1 MRAVAT
7 EGEGQGQVETAAPRV
22 DPLARLTDR
31 VKRLGPA
38 RLAAIGGLALG
49 LAGFALF
56 LALSLGRSEYALLY
70 TDLEPADAQTVVDQ
84 LEAMDVP
91 HRLTG
96 DGSAILVPEGERL
109 RLRMA
114 LAEEG
119 LPSSGRVG
127 YEIFDDRS
135 LLGSTQ
141 FEANVN
147 LLRALEGE
155 LGRTIATL
163 GVIDRARVHLVR
175 PEREL
180 FQRET
185 ARASASVVVTLGRRG
200 GLGAEQVAAIR
211 QLVAGAVPWL
221 EARQVTVVDDQG
233 QLLASTDEDGG
244 GVVAGRAE
252 KFQRQQEERIGERI
266 RALLQRSLGAGNVEV
281 SVSAEID
288 FDQVTTTSES
298 YDPESQIARS
308 RQTVEESS
316 ELVDPQDAAVTVENN
331 LPIGDAR
338 AGGPASSER
347 TTRTEETVNF
357 EISKT
362 VRNHVQTGGRIRRLS
377 IAVLVDGT
385 YVANAAGEAIYQP
398 RSAEELEEI
407 ATLVRGAAGVDAE
420 RGDVVEVVN
429 RPFAEPAPAAPPV
442 RDLWA
447 IAHELWRDFGDAA
460 ALILATLI
468 VSLLIGRPLLKRA
481 FPSAP
486 PPALETESGLTVTR
500 DGEVLVEPGS
510 AAAVAAQVE
519 QEQEQML
526 QLNQIRGQIRA
537 SLLGRVTDL
546 IDEHPEEATRV
557 VRNWLQTD

>member
-155 LGRTIATL
+155 LGRTITTL
-163 GVIDRARVHLVR
+163 DAIRRARVHLVQ

-185 ARASASVVVTLGRRG
+185 ARASASVVVSLNRRG
-200 GLGAEQVAAIR
+200 GLDAEQVAAIR
-211 QLVAGAVPWL
+211 HLVAGAVPWL
-221 EARQVTVVDDQG
+221 EADQVTVVDGEG
-233 QLLASTDEDGG
+233 QLLASTDEGRDQ
-244 GVVAGRAE
+244 VMPGRAA
-252 KFQRQQEERIGERI
+252 KYQRQQEERIGERI
-266 RALLQRSLGAGNVEV
+266 RDLLTRSLGPGNVEV

-288 FDQVTTTSES
+288 FDQVTTTSEE

-308 RQTVEESS
+308 RQVVEENS
-316 ELVDPQDAAVTVENN
+316 ELVDREDPAVTVENN
-331 LPIGDAR
+331 LPTGDEE

-362 VRNHVQTGGRIRRLS
+362 VRNHVKTGGRIRRLS
-377 IAVLVDGT
+377 VAVLVDGA
-385 YVANAAGEAIYQP
+385 YVTNAAGETVYEP
-398 RSAEELEEI
+398 RSPEELEEI
-407 ATLVRGAAGVDAE
+407 ATLVRGAAGVNPE

-429 RPFAEPAPAAPPV
+429 RRFATPEPAAAPS
-442 RDLWA
+442 RDIGEIAFDLW
-447 IAHELWRDFGDAA
+447 RNFGEAA
-460 ALILATLI
+460 TILLATLL
-468 VSLLIGRPLLKRA
+468 VVLFVARPLLKKA
-481 FPSAP
+481 FPAQP
-486 PPALETESGLTVTR
+486 EPALETDSGLTVTQE
-500 DGEVLVEPGS
+500 GQVLVEPGS
-510 AAAVAAQVE
+510 AAAVAAEVE

-526 QLNQIRGQIRA
+526 QINQIRGQIRA

-546 IDEHPEEATRV
+546 IDEHPDEATRV
-557 VRNWLQTD
+557 IRNWLQTD

>member
-1 MRAVAT
+1 MANDGD
-7 EGEGQGQVETAAPRV
+7 EQQVETATPPA
-22 DPLARLTDR
+22 DPLARLTAR

-38 RLAAIGGLALG
+38 RLAAIGGLVLG
-49 LAGFALF
+49 LAGFAVF
-56 LALSLGRSEYALLY
+56 LAFSLGRADYALLF
-70 TDLEPADAQTVVDQ
+70 TDLEPADAQTVVER

-91 HRLTG
+91 HRLTR
-96 DGSAILVPEGERL
+96 DGSAILVPEGERM

-114 LAEEG
+114 LAEDG
-119 LPSSGRVG
+119 LPGSGRVG

-163 GVIDRARVHLVR
+163 GVVDRARVHLVQ

-185 ARASASVVVTLGRRG
+185 ARASASVVVNLGRRG

-221 EARQVTVVDDQG
+221 EATQVTVVDDRG
-233 QLLASTDEDGG
+233 QLLASTEESVDG
-244 GVVAGRAE
+244 ALPGRAE
-252 KFQRQQEERIGERI
+252 TFQRQQEERIGGRI
-266 RALLQRSLGAGNVEV
+266 RGLLERSLGPGNVEV

-288 FDQVTTTSES
+288 FDQVTTTSEE
-298 YDPESQIARS
+298 YDPDSQIARS

-316 ELVDPQDAAVTVENN
+316 EFVDPEDPAVTVENN
-331 LPIGDAR
+331 LPTGDETA
-338 AGGPASSER
+338 AGPASSER

-385 YVANAAGEAIYQP
+385 YTTNAAGESIYEP
-398 RSAEELEEI
+398 RSEAELAEI
-407 ATLVRGAAGVDAE
+407 ASLVRGAAGVDAE

-429 RPFAEPAPAAPPV
+429 RPFAAPAPAAPPA
-442 RDLWA
+442 RDPWTVA
-447 IAHELWRDFGDAA
+447 GELWRTFGEAA
-460 ALILATLI
+460 TLILATLL
-468 VSLLIGRPLLKRA
+468 VVVFVARPLLKKA
-481 FPSAP
+481 FPAAP
-486 PPALETESGLTVTR
+486 APALETDSGLTVTHE
-500 DGEVLVEPGS
+500 GQVLVEPGS
-510 AAAVAAQVE
+510 AAAVAAEVE

-537 SLLGRVTDL
+537 SLLGRVTGL
-546 IDEHPEEATRV
+546 IDDHPEEATRV
-557 VRNWLQTD
+557 VRHWLHTD

>member
-1 MRAVAT
+1 VAKDDD
-7 EGEGQGQVETAAPRV
+7 EQQVETATPPA
-22 DPLARLTDR
+22 DPLARLTAR

-38 RLAAIGGLALG
+38 RLAALGGLVLG

-56 LALSLGRSEYALLY
+56 LALSLGRADYALLF
-70 TDLEPADAQTVVDQ
+70 TDLEPADAQTVVER

-96 DGSAILVPEGERL
+96 DGSAILVPEDERM

-114 LAEEG
+114 LAEDG
-119 LPSSGRVG
+119 LPGSGRVG

-135 LLGSTQ
+135 LLGSTR

-163 GVIDRARVHLVR
+163 GVVDRARVHLVR

-185 ARASASVVVTLGRRG
+185 ARASASVVVNLGRRG

-221 EARQVTVVDDQG
+221 QATQVTVVDDRG
-233 QLLASTDEDGG
+233 QLLASTEEGVDG
-244 GVVAGRAE
+244 ALPGRAE
-252 KFQRQQEERIGERI
+252 TFQRQQEERIGERI
-266 RALLQRSLGAGNVEV
+266 RGLLERSLGPGNVEV

-288 FDQVTTTSES
+288 FDQVTTTSEE
-298 YDPESQIARS
+298 YDPDSQIARS

-316 ELVDPQDAAVTVENN
+316 ELVDAEDPAVTVENN
-331 LPIGDAR
+331 LPTGDEQ

-347 TTRTEETVNF
+347 TTRSEETVNF

-362 VRNHVQTGGRIRRLS
+362 VRNHVKTGGRIRRLS
-377 IAVLVDGT
+377 IAVLVDGSYT
-385 YVANAAGEAIYQP
+385 TNAAGETIYEP
-398 RSAEELEEI
+398 RSEAELAEI

-429 RPFAEPAPAAPPV
+429 RPFAAPAPAAPTA
-442 RDLWA
+442 RDPWTVA
-447 IAHELWRDFGDAA
+447 GELWRTFGET
-460 ALILATLI
+460 ATLI
-468 VSLLIGRPLLKRA
+468 LVTLLVVVFVARPLLKKA
-481 FPSAP
+481 FPPEPA
-486 PPALETESGLTVTR
+486 PALETESGLTVTHE
-500 DGEVLVEPGS
+500 GQVLVEPGS
-510 AAAVAAQVE
+510 AAAVAAEVE

-537 SLLGRVTDL
+537 SLLGRVTGL

-557 VRNWLQTD
+557 VRHWLHTD

>member
-1 MRAVAT
+1 MRAVAKD
-7 EGEGQGQVETAAPRV
+7 GEGQGQVETATPRA
-22 DPLARLTDR
+22 DPLARVTDR

-38 RLAAIGGLALG
+38 RLAAIGGLLVG

-56 LALSLGRSEYALLY
+56 LALSLGRTDYALLY
-70 TDLEPADAQTVVDQ
+70 TDLEPADAQTVVEQ
-84 LEAMDVP
+84 LEAMDVA
-91 HRLTG
+91 HRLTR
-96 DGSAILVPEGERL
+96 DGTAILVPEGERM

-119 LPSSGRVG
+119 LPASGRVG

-163 GVIDRARVHLVR
+163 GVIDRARVHLVQ
-175 PEREL
+175 PKREL

-200 GLGAEQVAAIR
+200 GLGTEQVAAIR

-221 EARQVTVVDDQG
+221 EAKQVTVVDDQG
-233 QLLASTDEDGG
+233 QLLASTEKGSDG
-244 GVVAGRAE
+244 VLAGRAE
-252 KFQRQQEERIGERI
+252 TFQRQQEERIGERI
-266 RALLQRSLGAGNVEV
+266 RGLLERSLGPGNVEV

-288 FDQVTTTSES
+288 FDQVTTTSEE

-316 ELVDPQDAAVTVENN
+316 ELVDKEDPAVTVQNN
-331 LPIGDAR
+331 LPTGDEQ

-362 VRNHVQTGGRIRRLS
+362 VRNHVKTGGRIHRLS

-385 YVANAAGEAIYQP
+385 YVTNAAGETVYRP
-398 RSAEELEEI
+398 RSADELEEI

-429 RPFAEPAPAAPPV
+429 RPFAQPEPAAPPARDLWTIV
-442 RDLWA
+442 RDLWGT
-447 IAHELWRDFGDAA
+447 FGEAA

-468 VSLLIGRPLLKRA
+468 VTLFIARPLLKKA
-481 FPSAP
+481 FPSEPA
-486 PPALETESGLTVTR
+486 PALETESGLTVTQE
-500 DGEVLVEPGS
+500 GQVLVEPGS
-510 AAAVAAQVE
+510 AAAVAAEVE

>member
-1 MRAVAT
+1 MRAVAND
-7 EGEGQGQVETAAPRV
+7 GEARGQVEAATPRADSLV
-22 DPLARLTDR
+22 RLAERG
-31 VKRLGPA
+31 KRLGPA
-38 RLAAIGGLALG
+38 RLAAIGGLILG

-56 LALSLGRSEYALLY
+56 LALSLGRTDYALLY
-70 TDLEPADAQTVVDQ
+70 TDLDPADAQTVIGQ

-96 DGSAILVPEGERL
+96 DGTAIMVPEGERM

-114 LAEEG
+114 LAAEG
-119 LPSSGRVG
+119 LPASGRVG

-163 GVIDRARVHLVR
+163 GVVERARVHLVQ
-175 PEREL
+175 PKREL

-185 ARASASVVVTLGRRG
+185 ARASASVVVTLARRD

-233 QLLASTDEDGG
+233 QLLARTDEGDA
-244 GVVAGRAE
+244 GVLPGRAE
-252 KFQRQQEERIGERI
+252 TFQRQQEERLATRLRG
-266 RALLQRSLGAGNVEV
+266 LLERSLGAGNVEV
-281 SVSAEID
+281 SVAAEID
-288 FDQVTTTSES
+288 FDQVTTTSEE

-316 ELVDPQDAAVTVENN
+316 ELVDREDEAVTVENN
-331 LPIGDAR
+331 LPTGDEQ

-347 TTRTEETVNF
+347 RQRSEETVNF

-362 VRNHVQTGGRIRRLS
+362 VRNHVKTGGRIHRLS

-385 YVANAAGEAIYQP
+385 YVSNAAGERVYRP
-398 RSAEELEEI
+398 RSADELEEI
-407 ATLVRGAAGVDAE
+407 ATLVRGAAGVEAE

-429 RPFAEPAPAAPPV
+429 RPFAQPEPAAPPARDLETIA
-442 RDLWA
+442 RDLWGM
-447 IAHELWRDFGDAA
+447 FGEAA
-460 ALILATLI
+460 TLLLATLI
-468 VSLLIGRPLLKRA
+468 VTLVVARPLLRKA
-481 FPSAP
+481 FPPEPA
-486 PPALETESGLTVTR
+486 PALATESGLTVTH

-510 AAAVAAQVE
+510 AAAVAAEAE
-519 QEQEQML
+519 QEQERML

-546 IDEHPEEATRV
+546 IDAHPEEATRV
-557 VRNWLQTD
+557 VRNWLQAD

>member
-1 MRAVAT
+1 VAKD
-7 EGEGQGQVETAAPRV
+7 GEGQGQVEAAAPRA
-22 DPLARLTDR
+22 DPLVRLADR

-38 RLAAIGGLALG
+38 RLAAIGGLVLG
-49 LAGFALF
+49 LVGFGVF
-56 LALSLGRSEYALLY
+56 LALSLGRTDYALLY
-70 TDLEPADAQTVVDQ
+70 TDLEPADAQTVVQQ
-84 LEAMDVP
+84 LETMNVP
-91 HRLTG
+91 YRLTG
-96 DGSAILVPEGERL
+96 DGSAILVPDGERM

-119 LPSSGRVG
+119 LPASGRVG

-163 GVIDRARVHLVR
+163 AVIERARVHLVQ
-175 PEREL
+175 PKREL

-185 ARASASVVVTLGRRG
+185 ARASASVVVTLRRRG

-233 QLLASTDEDGG
+233 QLLASTEDDPD
-244 GVVAGRAE
+244 GVLPGRAE
-252 KFQRQQEERIGERI
+252 AFQRQQEERLGERI
-266 RALLQRSLGAGNVEV
+266 RGLLERSLGPGKVEV

-288 FDQVTTTSES
+288 FDQVTTTSEE

-316 ELVDPQDAAVTVENN
+316 ELVDKEDQAVTVENN
-331 LPIGDAR
+331 LPTGNQEVTG
-338 AGGPASSER
+338 AGSSER

-362 VRNHVQTGGRIRRLS
+362 IRNHVKTGGRIRRLS

-385 YVANAAGEAIYQP
+385 YATNAAGEPIYRP
-398 RSAEELEEI
+398 RSDDELDEI
-407 ATLVRGAAGVDAE
+407 AALVRGAAGVDAE

-429 RPFAEPAPAAPPV
+429 RPFAQPEPAARPT
-442 RDLWA
+442 RDVWT
-447 IAHELWRDFGDAA
+447 IASELWRSFGEAA
-460 ALILATLI
+460 TLVLATLI
-468 VSLLIGRPLLKRA
+468 VSLFVGRPLLKKA
-481 FPSAP
+481 FPAEP
-486 PPALETESGLTVTR
+486 APALETESGLTVTR
-500 DGEVLVEPGS
+500 EGEVLLEPGS
-510 AAAVAAQVE
+510 AAAVAAEVE

-537 SLLGRVTDL
+537 SLLSRVTDL
-546 IDEHPEEATRV
+546 IDERPDEATRL

>member
-7 EGEGQGQVETAAPRV
+7 RGDEQQQVETATPRA
-22 DPLARLTDR
+22 DPLARVGAGL
-31 VKRLGPA
+31 KRLGPA
-38 RLAAIGGLALG
+38 RLAAIGGLVLG
-49 LAGFALF
+49 LAGFGLF
-56 LALSLGRSEYALLY
+56 VALSLGRADYALLF
-70 TDLEPADAQTVVDQ
+70 TDLEPADAQTVVEQ
-84 LEAMDVP
+84 LETMAVP
-91 HRLTG
+91 HRLTR
-96 DGSAILVPEGERL
+96 DGSAILVPEGERQ

-135 LLGSTQ
+135 MLGSTQ

-155 LGRTIATL
+155 LGRTITTL
-163 GVIDRARVHLVR
+163 DAIRRARVHLVQ
-175 PEREL
+175 PKREL

-200 GLGAEQVAAIR
+200 GLDAEQVAAIR
-211 QLVAGAVPWL
+211 HLVAGAVPWL
-221 EARQVTVVDDQG
+221 DAEQVTVVDDQG
-233 QLLASTDEDGG
+233 QLLARTDDDGQQ
-244 GVVAGRAE
+244 VMPSRAA
-252 KFQRQQEERIGERI
+252 KYQRQQEERIGGRI
-266 RALLQRSLGAGNVEV
+266 RNLLERSLGPGNVEV

-288 FDQVTTTSES
+288 FDQVTTTSEEF
-298 YDPESQIARS
+298 DPESQIARS
-308 RQTVEESS
+308 RQIVEENS
-316 ELVDPQDAAVTVENN
+316 ELVDREGDAVTVENN
-331 LPIGDAR
+331 LPTGDEE

-347 TTRTEETVNF
+347 TNRTEETVNF

-377 IAVLVDGT
+377 VAVLVDGA
-385 YVANAAGEAIYQP
+385 YVTNAAGETVYEP
-398 RSAEELEEI
+398 RSADELEQI
-407 ATLVRGAAGVDAE
+407 AKLVRGAAGVDPE

-429 RPFAEPAPAAPPV
+429 RQFATPAPAAPPA
-442 RDLWA
+442 RDALT
-447 IAHELWRDFGDAA
+447 IARDLWRDFGDAA
-460 ALILATLI
+460 TLLVATLL
-468 VSLLIGRPLLKRA
+468 VSLLVARPLLKKA
-481 FPSAP
+481 FPAEP
-486 PPALETESGLTVTR
+486 KPALETESGLTVTQE
-500 DGEVLVEPGS
+500 GQVLVEPGS
-510 AAAVAAQVE
+510 AAAVAAEVE

-546 IDEHPEEATRV
+546 IEEHPEEATRV

>member
-1 MRAVAT
+1 VRAVAKD
-7 EGEGQGQVETAAPRV
+7 GEGQGEVETAPARAE
-22 DPLARLTDR
+22 PLTRLTDR

-38 RLAAIGGLALG
+38 RLAALGGLLLG

-56 LALSLGRSEYALLY
+56 LALSLGRTDYALLY
-70 TDLEPADAQTVVDQ
+70 TDLEPADAQTVVEQ
-84 LEAMDVP
+84 LDAMDVA
-91 HRLTG
+91 HRLTR
-96 DGSAILVPEGERL
+96 DGTAILVPETERM

-119 LPSSGRVG
+119 LPASGRVG

-163 GVIDRARVHLVR
+163 DVVERARVHLVQ
-175 PEREL
+175 PKREL

-185 ARASASVVVTLGRRG
+185 ARASASVVVTLGRRS

-233 QLLASTDEDGG
+233 QLLASTEDDTD
-244 GVVAGRAE
+244 GVLAGRAE
-252 KFQRQQEERIGERI
+252 SFQRQQEERIGERI
-266 RALLQRSLGAGNVEV
+266 RGLLERSLGRGNVEV
-281 SVSAEID
+281 SVAAEID
-288 FDQVTTTSES
+288 FDQVTTTSEEF
-298 YDPESQIARS
+298 DPDSQIARS
-308 RQTVEESS
+308 RQTVEEQS
-316 ELVDPQDAAVTVENN
+316 EFVDREEEAVTVENN
-331 LPIGDAR
+331 LPTGDEQA
-338 AGGPASSER
+338 AGPASSER
-347 TTRTEETVNF
+347 STRTEETVNF

-362 VRNHVQTGGRIRRLS
+362 VRNHVKTGGRIRRLS

-385 YVANAAGEAIYQP
+385 YVTNAAGERVYRP
-398 RSAEELEEI
+398 RSEDELEEI

-429 RPFAEPAPAAPPV
+429 RPFAQPAPAAPPARDV
-442 RDLWA
+442 WQIARDLWA
-447 IAHELWRDFGDAA
+447 TFGEAA
-460 ALILATLI
+460 TLILATLI
-468 VSLLIGRPLLKRA
+468 VTLFVARPLLRRA
-481 FPSAP
+481 FPREPA
-486 PPALETESGLTVTR
+486 PALATESGLTVTHE
-500 DGEVLVEPGS
+500 GQVLVEPGS
-510 AAAVAAQVE
+510 AAAVAAEVE
-519 QEQEQML
+519 QEQEEML
-526 QLNQIRGQIRA
+526 QLSQIRGQIRA

-546 IDEHPEEATRV
+546 IDEHPDEATRV